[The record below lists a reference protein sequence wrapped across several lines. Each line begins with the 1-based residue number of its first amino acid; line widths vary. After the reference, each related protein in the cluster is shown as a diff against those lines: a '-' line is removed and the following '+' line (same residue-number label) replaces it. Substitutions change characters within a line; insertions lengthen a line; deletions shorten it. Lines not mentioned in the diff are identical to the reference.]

1 MVTARSDQNYQVEIN
16 TRNHSWRAD
25 EPLSSGGDDT
35 GPSPYELLLSALAA
49 CKIVTARMYAQRK
62 GWPLEGV
69 QATLNNRKVSAQEL
83 GETTGDDS
91 QGIDL
96 IEVDIN
102 FEGNLDAAQRKRLL
116 EISERCPVHRTLT
129 GDIRIVSNMGIPEP
143 RI

>member
-1 MVTARSDQNYQVEIN
+1 MVTARSDQNYQVEFN
-16 TRNHSWRAD
+16 SRSHSWRAD

-69 QATLNNRKVSAQEL
+69 QATLNNRKVSAQEI
-83 GETTGDDS
+83 GERGAEA
-91 QGIDL
+91 GKMIDL
-96 IEVDIN
+96 IEVDIA
-102 FEGNLDAAQRKRLL
+102 FEGTLDTAQRKRLL

-143 RI
+143 GI